1 MGLFSIFNKTKKTGA
16 DSTVQST
23 ELING
28 NAADSSEKLV
38 QTTLSYHP
46 EWTVPKEQQYV
57 FSFLSNELQPL
68 KPNQISLSGID
79 IDVNERSGE
88 WLVKA
93 FFRSSLAKQIKMGKV
108 ELLILSEDGTVLA
121 AKEFNLEE
129 LGEIPARSDR
139 PWVFAFEKSTQKVA
153 EKPVD
158 GWKIA
163 FNVQSLVPHQLD
175 LAPTWDE
182 ALAQDQKDALSKI
195 VKSLPKLKEREVNFS
210 GFQAK
215 PQEDGSIAISV
226 FIRNGHSQH
235 ITLEQLPLELLDA
248 SGELVARGSFK
259 LDSLQVKA
267 NTTKPWTFI
276 FPAEMVLIQDADFS
290 KWTVRVPQQQA

>member
-16 DSTVQST
+16 DSTVQSN
-23 ELING
+23 ELLNG
-28 NAADSSEKLV
+28 NANDSSENLV
-38 QTTLSYHP
+38 QTSLSYHP
-46 EWTVPKEQQYV
+46 EWDVPKEQQYV
-57 FSFLSNELQPL
+57 FSFLSNELQSL

-93 FFRSSLAKQIKMGKV
+93 FFRSSLKKQIKMGKV
-108 ELLILSEDGTVLA
+108 ELLILSEDGNVLA

-129 LGEIPARSDR
+129 LGEIPALSDR
-139 PWVFAFEKSTQKVA
+139 PWVFAFEKATHKVS

-290 KWTVRVPQQQA
+290 KWTVRVPQQA

>member
-16 DSTVQST
+16 DSTIQST

-79 IDVNERSGE
+79 IDVNERSRE

-108 ELLILSEDGTVLA
+108 ELLILSVDGTVLA